1 MNEYDKQAED
11 FLTKFKV
18 KIDKT
23 YIGDRKGFPNKPNDE
38 MIHQEWVVR
47 IFHEDNPTE
56 YMQFPF
62 YGSYHDYLEYQEEER
77 RYNNN
82 LPSKKPKREL
92 RDYDIL
98 ACLSSEMYCPETIED
113 FIDEYGYEIKRG
125 GDLKRVMNIYDG
137 LKKQSDDLHR
147 IFNEEELEALSE
159 IQ

>member
-1 MNEYDKQAED
+1 MNEYEKQAKD
-11 FLTKFKV
+11 FLKRFGI
-18 KIDKT
+18 KIRKT
-23 YIGDRKGFPNKPNDE
+23 YIGDRKGFPNQPDDTL
-38 MIHQEWVVR
+38 IHQEWSVR

-56 YMQFPF
+56 YMQFPL
-62 YGSYHDYLEYQEEER
+62 YGSYNDYLEYCR
-77 RYNNN
+77 R
-82 LPSKKPKREL
+82 PGSRRIL
-92 RDYDIL
+92 RDYNIL

>member
-1 MNEYDKQAED
+1 MNEYDKQAKD
-11 FLTKFKV
+11 FLKRFGI
-18 KIDKT
+18 KISKT
-23 YIGDRKGFPNKPNDE
+23 YIGDRKGFPNQPDGTL
-38 MIHQEWVVR
+38 IHKEWSVR

-62 YGSYHDYLEYQEEER
+62 YGIYH
-77 RYNNN
+77 
-82 LPSKKPKREL
+82 
-92 RDYDIL
+92 DYDIL

-125 GDLKRVMNIYDG
+125 GDLKRVMTIYEG

-159 IQ
+159 I